1 MTAYRYENR
10 GRSRRAAVVLALVWG
25 VLLAL
30 VWWIALAPWIALV
43 LVLFTLPAAY
53 EFVTDPR
60 SWLCLDDSAL
70 AWHSARSEDCVP
82 LEYLLRV
89 RLDTRLD
96 LSVRVT
102 LLLKDGRR
110 VRLPHACTPPHQR
123 LEAELKARG
132 ISVERQ
138 HFSLIG

>member
-1 MTAYRYENR
+1 MPPFQFENR
-10 GRSRRAAVVLALVWG
+10 GRSRRAGVTLLLIWGAL
-25 VLLAL
+25 LLL
-30 VWWIALAPWIALV
+30 IWQIALAPWIALV
-43 LVLFTLPAAY
+43 IALFTLPALY

-60 SWLCLDDSAL
+60 STLTLDDTAL
-70 AWHSARSEDCVP
+70 AWQSARSDDRVP
-82 LEYLLRV
+82 LDFLLKV

-132 ISVERQ
+132 ITVERQ